1 MRVVPA
7 ILFALFLGLGL
18 AMACE
23 AAGDLTRDLDRLNRL
38 REAVNVD
45 ADRIDYDETERKVVA
60 SGKVRIVLGN
70 RLLFADEVS
79 ADLDDQIFV
88 ATGHVILMEG
98 FDRLEGDRIEYNYR
112 TNQGVISN
120 GRGTIAPGISFS
132 GIEIRREG
140 ERQYSLKDGSF
151 TSCRACESESSTPDW
166 EFRAGEATIYQDE
179 WIASRDTSFWIKGI
193 PAMYSPV
200 LALPIGPRRT
210 GFLIPRFSYGGRD
223 GFGVK
228 EPFFWAISPS
238 QDATFMPIYRT
249 KRGFELDGEY
259 RYVLDENS
267 RGTLSGR
274 YYYDLLSGNQ
284 PANRGD
290 GRWVHDQVLSPTWT
304 FKANAQYQSDRSV
317 NRDFIDNTTAE
328 RTQAVLD
335 SVAFVSQSTPDYLL
349 LGLLETAED
358 LSGPATNWTTR
369 LPEARFQWLPAPLFG
384 LPLLAEGNTSAV
396 FFTQSHTTG
405 TGRFDLYPALHLP
418 FELSRWL
425 RAATSVALRET
436 AYTSAEQPGGNT
448 NRFLAEAGQ
457 QFESRFARRFDQPGF
472 GFQRLTHVV
481 EPSVGY
487 LYTPWVGQQSLPQF
501 DLADFISGQS
511 RVTYRLANRLMA
523 RREEGGEVRNYE
535 LASLSIA
542 QSVNLQPQTRQ
553 FSNIYLE
560 ALTPERVDQAV
571 TDVRP
576 SIKGWSEA
584 RERRLSNLVFQG
596 SLSPLPSLSLYG
608 AVALDVEQPNMEGVN
623 SGVVVRLLDSLTLD
637 VGQTYVRSLSTDG
650 LVGKL
655 LWRVNQAVSLDWLT
669 RYDIRSNTFWENTVH
684 LRFSTCCWGVT
695 LKFTNLAQAVGV
707 PGQSSVQATFDLK
720 SPTAT
725 TAR

>member
-23 AAGDLTRDLDRLNRL
+23 AAGDLTRDLERLNRL

-60 SGKVRIVLGN
+60 SGKVRIVLEN

-98 FDRLEGDRIEYNYR
+98 FNRLEGDRIEYNYR

-120 GRGTIAPGISFS
+120 GRGTIDPGISFS
-132 GIEIRREG
+132 GVEIRREG

-151 TSCRACESESSTPDW
+151 TSCRVCESESSTPDW

-193 PAMYSPV
+193 PVMYSPV

-238 QDATFMPIYRT
+238 QDATFIPTYRT

-274 YYYDLLSGNQ
+274 YYHDLLSGNQ

-290 GRWVHDQVLSPTWT
+290 GRWVHDQVLNPTWT

-317 NRDFIDNTTAE
+317 NRDFIDNSAAE

-335 SVAFVSQSTPDYLL
+335 SVAFVSQSTPDYLF

-358 LSGPATNWTTR
+358 LSGPSTNWTTR
-369 LPEARFQWLPAPLFG
+369 LPEA
-384 LPLLAEGNTSAV
+384 
-396 FFTQSHTTG
+396 
-405 TGRFDLYPALHLP
+405 
-418 FELSRWL
+418 
-425 RAATSVALRET
+425 
-436 AYTSAEQPGGNT
+436 
-448 NRFLAEAGQ
+448 
-457 QFESRFARRFDQPGF
+457 
-472 GFQRLTHVV
+472 
-481 EPSVGY
+481 
-487 LYTPWVGQQSLPQF
+487 
-501 DLADFISGQS
+501 
-511 RVTYRLANRLMA
+511 
-523 RREEGGEVRNYE
+523 
-535 LASLSIA
+535 
-542 QSVNLQPQTRQ
+542 
-553 FSNIYLE
+553 
-560 ALTPERVDQAV
+560 
-571 TDVRP
+571 
-576 SIKGWSEA
+576 
-584 RERRLSNLVFQG
+584 
-596 SLSPLPSLSLYG
+596 
-608 AVALDVEQPNMEGVN
+608 
-623 SGVVVRLLDSLTLD
+623 
-637 VGQTYVRSLSTDG
+637 
-650 LVGKL
+650 
-655 LWRVNQAVSLDWLT
+655 
-669 RYDIRSNTFWENTVH
+669 
-684 LRFSTCCWGVT
+684 
-695 LKFTNLAQAVGV
+695 
-707 PGQSSVQATFDLK
+707 
-720 SPTAT
+720 
-725 TAR
+725 

>member
-1 MRVVPA
+1 MRFVPA
-7 ILFALFLGLGL
+7 ICFALFLGLGL

-23 AAGDLTRDLDRLNRL
+23 AAGDLTRDLERLNRL

-98 FDRLEGDRIEYNYR
+98 FNRLEGDRIEYNYR

-120 GRGTIAPGISFS
+120 GRGTIDPGISFS
-132 GIEIRREG
+132 GVEIRREG

-200 LALPIGPRRT
+200 VALPIGPRRT
-210 GFLIPRFSYGGRD
+210 GFLIPRFSYGSHD

-228 EPFFWAISPS
+228 EPFFWAINSS
-238 QDATFMPIYRT
+238 QDMTFTPTYRV

-259 RYVLDENS
+259 RYILDENS
-267 RGTLSGR
+267 HGTLSGR
-274 YYYDLLSGNQ
+274 YYHDLLSGSQ
-284 PANRGD
+284 PSNRGD
-290 GRWVHDQVLSPTWT
+290 GLWTHDQLLAPTWT
-304 FKANAQYQSDRSV
+304 FKASAQYQTDRSV
-317 NRDFIDNTTAE
+317 NRDFVDNSSVE
-328 RTQAVLD
+328 RTQAVMD
-335 SVAFVSQSTPDYLL
+335 SVAFVTQSTPSYLL
-349 LGLLETAED
+349 QGLFETTED
-358 LSGPATNWTTR
+358 LSGAPTNWTTR

-384 LPLLAEGNTSAV
+384 LPLLAEADTSAV

-418 FELSRWL
+418 LELSRWL
-425 RAATSVALRET
+425 MVTTSAAIRET
-436 AYTSAEQPGGNT
+436 AYTTADQPGGGA
-448 NRFLAEAGQ
+448 NRLLVEGRQ
-457 QFESRFARRFDQPGF
+457 QLSSRFARRFDEPGL

-481 EPSVGY
+481 EPSVEY
-487 LYTPWVGQQSLPQF
+487 QYVPWVGQEAMPQF
-501 DLADFISGQS
+501 DRADFISGQN
-511 RVTYRLANRLMA
+511 RVTYRLVNRLMA
-523 RREEGGEVRNYE
+523 RREERGEIRNTE

-553 FSNIYLE
+553 FSNLYLE
-560 ALTPERVDQAV
+560 SLTPERVDQAV
-571 TDVRP
+571 ADVRD
-576 SIKGWSEA
+576 STTGWSEA
-584 RERRLSNLVFQG
+584 RERRLSNLVFRG
-596 SLSPLPSLSLYG
+596 SVSPLSNLNLYG
-608 AVALDVEQPNMEGVN
+608 MVALNVEQPNTEGVN
-623 SGVVVRLLDSLTLD
+623 SGVVVRLLDNLTVDL
-637 VGQTYVRSLSTDG
+637 GQTYVRSLSTDG

-655 LWRVNQAVSLDWLT
+655 LWRVNSALSLDWLT
-669 RYDIRSNTFWENTVH
+669 RYDIPTNRFWENTFH
-684 LRFSTCCWGVT
+684 IRFSTCCWDVT
-695 LKFTNLAQAVGV
+695 LKYTNLASAVGV
-707 PGQSSVQATFDLK
+707 SGQNSVQVTFDLK
-720 SPTAT
+720 SPTAAT
-725 TAR
+725 TR